1 MAPDH
6 PRYAIP
12 ELVRYATDLFTAAG
26 MPTDRAAIV
35 GALLVTADAMGHDTH
50 GLNLGVQ
57 YLDHLQ
63 SGEMAAAGEPEI
75 VTDRGATI
83 VWDGGYLSGVWLTH

>member
-35 GALLVTADAMGHDTH
+35 GALLVTADAWAMTPM
-50 GLNLGVQ
+50 V
-57 YLDHLQ
+57 
-63 SGEMAAAGEPEI
+63 
-75 VTDRGATI
+75 
-83 VWDGGYLSGVWLTH
+83 